1 MAQPESSAEH
11 SVLVVE
17 DNEHTAYMLEFIL
30 RRAGYAVTVAPDG
43 RAAATIIDESS
54 PVDAVVLDLMLPY
67 VSGEDLILKIR
78 EQAGWRTIPVLV
90 LSGRILEQ
98 DIVNALELGAN
109 DYLTKP
115 FRPPE
120 LLARLKRMIATREES
135 GPST

>member
-1 MAQPESSAEH
+1 MAQPESSATH
-11 SVLVVE
+11 RVLVVE

-30 RRAGYAVTVAPDG
+30 RRSGYAVTVAPDG
-43 RAAATIIDESS
+43 RAAAAIIDDSA

-67 VSGEDLILKIR
+67 LSGEDLILKIR
-78 EQAGWRTIPVLV
+78 EHPGWRAIPILV

-135 GPST
+135 GQLT

>member
-1 MAQPESSAEH
+1 M
-11 SVLVVE
+11 LVVE

-30 RRAGYAVTVAPDG
+30 RRAGYAVTAALDG
-43 RAAATIIDESS
+43 RAAARIIEES
-54 PVDAVVLDLMLPY
+54 PPADAVVLDLMLPY
-67 VSGEDLILKIR
+67 LSGEDLILKIR
-78 EQAGWRTIPVLV
+78 EQQGWHAIPVLV

-135 GPST
+135 GALT

>member
-1 MAQPESSAEH
+1 M
-11 SVLVVE
+11 LVVE

-30 RRAGYAVTVAPDG
+30 RRAGYVVTVAPDG
-43 RAAATIIDESS
+43 RAAAAIVDQSP
-54 PVDAVVLDLMLPY
+54 PVDVVVLDLMLPY

-78 EQAGWRTIPVLV
+78 EQAGWRRTPVLV
-90 LSGRILEQ
+90 LSGRILEH

-135 GPST
+135 GSST

>member
-1 MAQPESSAEH
+1 MTEPESSAEH

-30 RRAGYAVTVAPDG
+30 RRAGYAVTAAPDG
-43 RAAATIIDESS
+43 RAAAAIIDES
-54 PVDAVVLDLMLPY
+54 PPADAVILDLMLPY

-98 DIVNALELGAN
+98 DIVNALGLGAN

-120 LLARLKRMIATREES
+120 LLARLKRMIATREEAR
-135 GPST
+135 PLT

>member
-1 MAQPESSAEH
+1 M
-11 SVLVVE
+11 LVIE

-30 RRAGYAVTVAPDG
+30 RRSGYAVTVAPDG
-43 RAAATIIDESS
+43 RAAAAIIEKS
-54 PVDAVVLDLMLPY
+54 PPADAVVLDLMLPY
-67 VSGEDLILKIR
+67 LSGEDLILMIR
-78 EQAGWRTIPVLV
+78 EQPAWRTIPILV

-98 DIVNALELGAN
+98 DIVNALKLGAN

-135 GPST
+135 GPLP